1 MGTGVSSPAV
11 AAGSTKTTPQARMV
25 DGKSVKSTRVG
36 GGRREKQWWA
46 SAWVDTGEESSEI

>member
-1 MGTGVSSPAV
+1 MGTAVSSPAV
-11 AAGSTKTTPQARMV
+11 PAGPTGLVDNGRTESANSTI
-25 DGKSVKSTRVG
+25 GRVG